1 MVEDTFVSFV
11 PTSSGDCANA
21 IYISLRVLKNTR
33 FSRGHMATCRYFT
46 CSYFVNNYANKKSS
60 YKILLLLM
68 IIVLLLILWQ

>member
-33 FSRGHMATCRYFT
+33 YEPRAYGY
-46 CSYFVNNYANKKSS
+46 
-60 YKILLLLM
+60 LW
-68 IIVLLLILWQ
+68 VLYL